1 MNRTIRTAAELDA
14 LPVWAAVRGEDF
26 TEWVRFPAKPDV
38 TGEWVSEHGDRATSA
53 ELETRVYGL
62 TVLNDPSAPAPAP
75 SVVPEAA
82 VALRDVIDEAL
93 AQAIDERDAA
103 ESVADR
109 LAARLAEVL
118 GRPDVIGEHSSS
130 NDPWQNVLDLP
141 DLTAA
146 PSATRDEVAR
156 SIPVD
161 ALATFITGHGGDF
174 ETGQWR
180 VELAFPLSEPV
191 SVDSWRQ
198 DLLDAITPKEDR

>member
-1 MNRTIRTAAELDA
+1 MSTAAHRYAQAMAVTERARGRAEEERAWLDLLA
-14 LPVWAAVRGEDF
+14 LLD
-26 TEWVRFPAKPDV
+26 
-38 TGEWVSEHGDRATSA
+38 
-53 ELETRVYGL
+53 
-62 TVLNDPSAPAPAP
+62 APAPAP

-82 VALRDVIDEAL
+82 VEA
-93 AQAIDERDAA
+93 AA
-103 ESVADR
+103 
-109 LAARLAEVL
+109 LAARKERAFSAAAAFGVPIDDVPYCAEMIARAAL
-118 GRPDVIGEHSSS
+118 TAA
-130 NDPWQNVLDLP
+130 LP
-141 DLTAA
+141 LLTAA

-198 DLLDAITPKEDR
+198 DLIDAITPKEDR

>member
-1 MNRTIRTAAELDA
+1 MTARTITTAADLAA
-14 LPVWAAVRGEDF
+14 LGNA
-26 TEWVRFPAKPDV
+26 
-38 TGEWVSEHGDRATSA
+38 
-53 ELETRVYGL
+53 
-62 TVLNDPSAPAPAP
+62 

-82 VALRDVIDEAL
+82 VEA
-93 AQAIDERDAA
+93 ART
-103 ESVADR
+103 
-109 LAARLAEVL
+109 AARLHSTTEPPPHENHEVCCGECGEAIAYHGCTAEETSERAWRHAYRAAL
-118 GRPDVIGEHSSS
+118 TAA
-130 NDPWQNVLDLP
+130 LP
-141 DLTAA
+141 LLTAA

-198 DLLDAITPKEDR
+198 DLIDAITPKEDR